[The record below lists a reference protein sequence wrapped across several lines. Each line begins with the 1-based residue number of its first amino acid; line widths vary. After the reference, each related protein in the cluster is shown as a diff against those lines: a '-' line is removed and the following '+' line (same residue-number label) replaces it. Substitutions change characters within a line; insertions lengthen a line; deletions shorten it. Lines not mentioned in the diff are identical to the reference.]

1 MANTKISALTSATT
15 PLAGTEVLP
24 IVQSSATVKVA
35 TNDLTV
41 RNLRANATT
50 GILQVTGP
58 TAASTRVMTTP
69 DANFTVARTDA
80 AQTFTGDQTFAGI
93 NISSIVNGIGK
104 TGTFTRTSD
113 TASGNVSYT
122 GVGFKPS
129 LVVFYAAIDT
139 LNDFMIGGGTASAGR
154 ALYNNFAN
162 SLGANSQAVAF
173 YYRRDFGAGNFSIQS
188 ATIASMDSDGFT
200 LAYTRTTGGTGAS
213 NSIIV
218 NYIAYK

>member
-80 AQTFTGDQTFAGI
+80 AQTFTGTQTFAGI

-104 TGTFTRTSD
+104 TGTFTRNSG

-122 GVGFKPS
+122 GVGFQPS
-129 LVVFYAAIDT
+129 LLVFYGAIDT
-139 LNDFMIGGGTASAGR
+139 INDIVISSGTAAAGR
-154 ALYNNFAN
+154 SLYVNVSN
-162 SLGANSQAVAF
+162 SLGADSQAVAF
-173 YYRRDFGAGNFSIQS
+173 YYRRDIGAGNFDIQS

-200 LAYTRTTGGTGAS
+200 LAYTRTRGGTGTS

>member
-104 TGTFTRTSD
+104 TGTFTRDSN

-139 LNDFMIGGGTASAGR
+139 INDFMVGGGTASAGR
-154 ALYNNFAN
+154 TLYNNFAN
-162 SLGANSQAVAF
+162 ALGANSQAVAF

-200 LAYTRTTGGTGAS
+200 LAYTRTVGGSGAS